1 MTSANAYDVTSWPV
15 GNPHE
20 DIGAVIN
27 SIIADIKSRQAARD
41 VNSGGKPGAVIYIPP
56 GDYRLVTQVLI
67 DISYLKIVGSGH
79 GFTSSSIRFN
89 TPVHELEDWH
99 EIWPG
104 GSRVMVDMPTGNDD
118 APQSHAAFLVRRA
131 GNPRISSVEFADFCI
146 DGLHF
151 EDETASA
158 EAENSYRNGKTGI
171 HVASANDSFRITGMG
186 MIYLEHGVVSYYSDA
201 LSIDNNFIAECGNC
215 IELRG
220 MGQASRISNN
230 LIGAGYGG
238 HSIYAEKYGGVLVS
252 ANNVF
257 PRGRSSI
264 HFSGVARSS
273 ITGNRF
279 HSFYPGMLILSD
291 HCSENL
297 VSSNHFLRDGEPWS
311 PMKRYDNGLDDLFGL
326 LHISGSNNSV
336 ISNHI
341 SESIDTRLIR
351 PPAAKPVIIHLVS
364 GQGNYV
370 ANNHI
375 VATTET
381 SATSDDT
388 PNSECFSTQVEAI
401 ISTAGLTS
409 LAVTAVK
416 VAPESTQNT
425 VLDSGSDA
433 QVAIDRALNAF
444 RGTPV
449 PGQSQTS
456 VAFEATPRG

>member
-1 MTSANAYDVTSWPV
+1 MTSANAYDVTQWPV
-15 GNPHE
+15 GNAHE

-27 SIIADIKSRQAARD
+27 SIIADIKSRQAAPD
-41 VNSGGKPGAVIYIPP
+41 VNDGGKPGAVIYIPP
-56 GDYRLVTQVLI
+56 GDFRLVTQVLI
-67 DISYLKIVGSGH
+67 DISYLRIVGSGH

-89 TPVHELEDWH
+89 TPAHELKHWH

-104 GSRVMVDMPTGNDD
+104 GSRVLVDMAPSETD
-118 APQSHAAFLVRRA
+118 ADASRAAFLVKRA

-151 EDETASA
+151 EDEASNGD
-158 EAENSYRNGKTGI
+158 AENSYRNGKTGI

-186 MIYLEHGVVSYYSDA
+186 IIYLEHGIVSYHSDA
-201 LSIDNNFIAECGNC
+201 LSVDNNFVAECGNC

-230 LIGAGYGG
+230 LIGAGYSG
-238 HSIYAEKYGGVLVS
+238 HSIYAENYGGVLVS
-252 ANNVF
+252 GNNVF

-279 HSFYPGMLILSD
+279 HSFYPGMLIFAD
-291 HCSENL
+291 NCSENL
-297 VSSNHFLRDGEPWS
+297 VSSNHFLRDGEPWF
-311 PMKRYDNGLDDLFGL
+311 PMTPYDNGLDDLFGL
-326 LHISGSNNSV
+326 LHINGSNNSI

-351 PPAAKPVIIHLVS
+351 PQAAKPVIIRLVS
-364 GQGNYV
+364 GRGNYV

-381 SATSDDT
+381 SEMGDA

-401 ISTAGLTS
+401 ISTEGLTG
-409 LAVTAVK
+409 LDVTAVK
-416 VAPESTQNT
+416 VEEECTQNT
-425 VLDSGSDA
+425 VLDSGTDM
-433 QVAIDRALNAF
+433 QVMIDRAVNAF
-444 RGTPV
+444 RGTPL
-449 PGQSQTS
+449 PGQKQTS
-456 VAFEATPRG
+456 AVV